1 MLIFRRK
8 GWRNMLS
15 VMFIKSETKE
25 LKPFQ
30 KLSISDACEMTET
43 LETHYQRTKKKAHAD
58 FFILDEGDQEVY
70 AGTLSIGS
78 GHARHVVDHIKKK
91 LSSLKMDDIQE
102 ARKRSFLEQLEKE
115 VPDHLKTTDGSFSL
129 EEETEDHMQKT
140 QTPVTSTRSRR
151 LIYSGG
157 ILSLLILSATC
168 FSTVATSQ
176 DRAET
181 IQDLQ
186 KQVKLE
192 QKITGIY
199 ERALLGDLEGALK
212 QLSSIGEQSLTK
224 EQKNVYMSLLVDQ
237 KKYKEAVK
245 LQGDHPEVVESM
257 ISEKGDVN
265 ELKEF
270 QQAFPSPNGAFDLAY
285 HEQRWEDM
293 IRQSRVEMTD
303 KRYEMKA
310 YGYLKLDKVKEAKAA
325 AAHIQSQ
332 DLNQKIETYEKTKKE
347 IEKTK
352 KQVEEENKKDK
363 KDENKIKSLT
373 DQQKKQE
380 EALKNL

>member
-1 MLIFRRK
+1 
-8 GWRNMLS
+8 MLS

-30 KLSISDACEMTET
+30 KLSIPEACEITET
-43 LETHYQRTKKKAHAD
+43 VETQYRRTRKKAHAD
-58 FFILDEGDQEVY
+58 FFILDEEDQEVY

-129 EEETEDHMQKT
+129 EEETENHMQTT
-140 QTPVTSTRSRR
+140 QTPVLSTRNRR
-151 LIYSGG
+151 LIYGGG

-168 FSTVATSQ
+168 FSTIATSQ

-192 QKITGIY
+192 QKITGTY
-199 ERALLGDLEGALK
+199 ERALLGDSQGALK
-212 QLSSIGEQSLTK
+212 RLSSIDEQILTK

-237 KKYKEAVK
+237 KKYEEAVK
-245 LQGDHPEVVESM
+245 LQGNHPEVVESM
-257 ISEKGDVN
+257 ISKKGDVHA
-265 ELKEF
+265 LKEF
-270 QQAFPSPNGAFDLAY
+270 QQTFPSPNGAFDLAY

-293 IRQSRVEMTD
+293 MSQSGVEMTD

-310 YGYLKLDKVKEAKAA
+310 YGYLKLDKVKEAKEA

-332 DLNQKIETYEKTKKE
+332 DLNQKIETYEKTKKD
-347 IEKTK
+347 IEETK
-352 KQVEEENKKDK
+352 NQVEEENKKDE

>member
-8 GWRNMLS
+8 EWRNVLS

-30 KLSISDACEMTET
+30 KLSIPEACEITET
-43 LETHYQRTKKKAHAD
+43 LETQYRRTRKKAHAD
-58 FFILDEGDQEVY
+58 FFILDEEDQEVY

-115 VPDHLKTTDGSFSL
+115 VPDHLNTTDGSFSL
-129 EEETEDHMQKT
+129 EEETEEHVQTT
-140 QTPVTSTRSRR
+140 QTPVISTRNRR
-151 LIYSGG
+151 LIYGGG

-168 FSTVATSQ
+168 FSTVGTSQ

-192 QKITGIY
+192 QKITGTY
-199 ERALLGDLEGALK
+199 ERALLGDSQGALK
-212 QLSSIGEQSLTK
+212 RLSSIDEQSLTE
-224 EQKNVYMSLLVDQ
+224 EQKNVYMSLLIDQ
-237 KKYKEAVK
+237 KKYKKAVE
-245 LQGDHPEVVESM
+245 LQGNHPEAVESM
-257 ISEKGDVN
+257 ISKKGDVQA
-265 ELKEF
+265 LKEF
-270 QQAFPSPNGAFDLAY
+270 QQTFPSPNGAFDLAY

-293 IRQSRVEMTD
+293 MRQSGVEMTD

-310 YGYLKLDKVKEAKAA
+310 YGYLKLDKLKEAKEE
-325 AAHIQSQ
+325 AAHIQNQ
-332 DLNQKIETYEKTKKE
+332 GLNHKIATYEKTKKE
-347 IEKTK
+347 IEETK
-352 KQVEEENKKDK
+352 KQVEEEKKKDP
-363 KDENKIKSLT
+363 KDEKKLQSLT

-380 EALKNL
+380 ELLKNL

>member
-1 MLIFRRK
+1 
-8 GWRNMLS
+8 MLS
-15 VMFIKSETKE
+15 VMFIKSEIKE

-30 KLSISDACEMTET
+30 KLSIPEACEITET
-43 LETHYQRTKKKAHAD
+43 LETQYQRTRKKAHAD
-58 FFILDEGDQEVY
+58 FFVLDEEDHEVY

-78 GHARHVVDHIKKK
+78 GLAHHIVDHIKKK
-91 LSSLKMDDIQE
+91 LGSLKMDDIQE

-129 EEETEDHMQKT
+129 EEEKEDHVQTNQK
-140 QTPVTSTRSRR
+140 PILSTRNRR
-151 LIYSGG
+151 MIYGGG

-192 QKITGIY
+192 QKMTGTY
-199 ERALLGDLEGALK
+199 ERALLGDSEGALK
-212 QLSSIGEQSLTK
+212 RLSSIDEQSLTK
-224 EQKNVYMSLLVDQ
+224 EQKNVYMSLLVDR

-245 LQGDHPEVVESM
+245 LQGNHPEVVESM
-257 ISEKGDVN
+257 ISKKGDVN
-265 ELKEF
+265 ALKEF
-270 QQAFPSPNGAFDLAY
+270 QQTFPSPNGAFDLAY

-293 IRQSRVEMTD
+293 MNQSGVEMTD
-303 KRYEMKA
+303 KRYEMNA
-310 YGYLKLDKVKEAKAA
+310 YGYLKLDKVKEAKEE
-325 AAHIQSQ
+325 AAHIQNQ
-332 DLNQKIETYEKTKKE
+332 ELNQKIEAYEKAKKE
-347 IEKTK
+347 VEETE
-352 KQVEEENKKDK
+352 KQVEEEKKKDK

>member
-1 MLIFRRK
+1 
-8 GWRNMLS
+8 MLS

-30 KLSISDACEMTET
+30 KLSIPEACEITET
-43 LETHYQRTKKKAHAD
+43 VETQYRRTRKKVHAD
-58 FFILDEGDQEVY
+58 FFILDEEDQEVY

-102 ARKRSFLEQLEKE
+102 ARKRSFVEQLEKE

-129 EEETEDHMQKT
+129 EEEKENHMQTT
-140 QTPVTSTRSRR
+140 QTSVLSTRNRR
-151 LIYSGG
+151 LIYGGG

-192 QKITGIY
+192 RKITGTY
-199 ERALLGDLEGALK
+199 ERALLGDSQEALK
-212 QLSSIGEQSLTK
+212 QLSSIDEQSLTN

-245 LQGDHPEVVESM
+245 LQGNHPEVVESM
-257 ISEKGDVN
+257 ISKKGDVN
-265 ELKEF
+265 ELKRF
-270 QQAFPSPNGAFDLAY
+270 QQTFPSPNGAFDLAY

-293 IRQSRVEMTD
+293 MSQSGVDMTD

-310 YGYLKLDKVKEAKAA
+310 YGYLKLDKVKEAKEE

-347 IEKTK
+347 IEDTK

-380 EALKNL
+380 ELLKNL

>member
-1 MLIFRRK
+1 
-8 GWRNMLS
+8 MLS

-30 KLSISDACEMTET
+30 KLSIPEACEITET
-43 LETHYQRTKKKAHAD
+43 LETQYQHNKKQARAD
-58 FFILDEGDQEVY
+58 FFILDEEDQEVY
-70 AGTLSIGS
+70 AGTLSIGL
-78 GHARHVVDHIKKK
+78 GLARHVVDHIKKK
-91 LSSLKMDDIQE
+91 LGSLKMDDIQE

-129 EEETEDHMQKT
+129 DEEKEDEVQTT
-140 QTPVTSTRSRR
+140 QTPVIYTRNRR
-151 LIYSGG
+151 LIYGG
-157 ILSLLILSATC
+157 GVLSLLILSATC

-192 QKITGIY
+192 QKITGTY
-199 ERALLGDLEGALK
+199 GRALLGDSEGALK
-212 QLSSIGEQSLTK
+212 QLTSIDEQRLKK
-224 EQKNVYMSLLVDQ
+224 EQKNVYISLLVDQ

-257 ISEKGDVN
+257 ISKKEDVN

-270 QQAFPSPNGAFDLAY
+270 QQMFPSPNGAFDLAY

-293 IRQSRVEMTD
+293 MSQSGVKMTD
-303 KRYEMKA
+303 KRYEMKV
-310 YGYLKLDKVKEAKAA
+310 YGYLKLDKVKEAKEA

-332 DLNQKIETYEKTKKE
+332 DLNQKIETYEKTKKK
-347 IEKTK
+347 IEETK

>member
-1 MLIFRRK
+1 
-8 GWRNMLS
+8 MLS

-25 LKPFQ
+25 LKTFQ
-30 KLSISDACEMTET
+30 KLSIPDACEMTET
-43 LETHYQRTKKKAHAD
+43 LETQYQRTKKKAHVD
-58 FFILDEGDQEVY
+58 FFILDEEDHEVY

-78 GHARHVVDHIKKK
+78 GRARHVVAHIKKK
-91 LSSLKMDDIQE
+91 LISLKMDDIQE

-115 VPDHLKTTDGSFSL
+115 VPDHLKTTDSSSL
-129 EEETEDHMQKT
+129 EDATEDHVQT
-140 QTPVTSTRSRR
+140 NQTPVLSTRNRR
-151 LIYSGG
+151 LIYGGG

-192 QKITGIY
+192 RKITRTY
-199 ERALLGDLEGALK
+199 ERALLGDSEGALK
-212 QLSSIGEQSLTK
+212 RLSSINEQSLTN
-224 EQKNVYMSLLVDQ
+224 EQKNVYMSLLIDQ
-237 KKYKEAVK
+237 KKYEKAVQ
-245 LQGDHPEVVESM
+245 LHENHPEVVESI
-257 ISEKGDVN
+257 ISKKGDVN
-265 ELKEF
+265 ALKEF
-270 QQAFPSPNGAFDLAY
+270 QQTFPSPNGAFDLAY

-293 IRQSRVEMTD
+293 MRQSGVEMID

-310 YGYLKLDKVKEAKAA
+310 YGYLKLDKVKEAKEA
-325 AAHIQSQ
+325 AAHIQNQ

-347 IEKTK
+347 VEATK

-380 EALKNL
+380 EVLKNI

>member
-1 MLIFRRK
+1 
-8 GWRNMLS
+8 MLS
-15 VMFIKSETKE
+15 VMFIKSETNE

-30 KLSISDACEMTET
+30 KLSIPEAYEITET
-43 LETHYQRTKKKAHAD
+43 LETQYQCTRKKTHAD
-58 FFILDEGDQEVY
+58 FFILDEEDHEVY

-78 GHARHVVDHIKKK
+78 DLAHHIVDHIKKK
-91 LSSLKMDDIQE
+91 LNSLKMDDIQE

-115 VPDHLKTTDGSFSL
+115 VPDHLKTTDGSSSL
-129 EEETEDHMQKT
+129 REETEDYVQTNQK
-140 QTPVTSTRSRR
+140 PILSTRNRGM
-151 LIYSGG
+151 IYGGG

-181 IQDLQ
+181 IQDLE

-192 QKITGIY
+192 QKITGTY
-199 ERALLGDLEGALK
+199 ERALLGDSEGALK
-212 QLSSIGEQSLTK
+212 RLSSINEQSLTN
-224 EQKNVYMSLLVDQ
+224 EQKNVYTSLLIDQ
-237 KKYKEAVK
+237 KKYEKAVQ
-245 LQGDHPEVVESM
+245 LQGNHPEAVESM
-257 ISEKGDVN
+257 ISKKGDVSA
-265 ELKEF
+265 LKEF
-270 QQAFPSPNGAFDLAY
+270 QKTFPSPNGAFDLAY

-293 IRQSRVEMTD
+293 MSQSGVEMTD

-310 YGYLKLDKVKEAKAA
+310 YGYLKLDKVKEAKEA

-347 IEKTK
+347 IEETK
-352 KQVEEENKKDK
+352 NQVEEENKKDK

>member
-8 GWRNMLS
+8 EWRNMLS

-30 KLSISDACEMTET
+30 KLSIPEACEITET
-43 LETHYQRTKKKAHAD
+43 VETQYQRTRKKAYAD
-58 FFILDEGDQEVY
+58 FFILDEEDNEVY
-70 AGTLSIGS
+70 AGTFSIGS
-78 GHARHVVDHIKKK
+78 GFARHVVDHIKKK
-91 LSSLKMDDIQE
+91 LISLKMDDIQE

-115 VPDHLKTTDGSFSL
+115 VPDHLKTTDGSSSL
-129 EEETEDHMQKT
+129 EDATEDYVQMN
-140 QTPVTSTRSRR
+140 QTSVLSIRNRR
-151 LIYSGG
+151 MIYGGG
-157 ILSLLILSATC
+157 ILSLIILSATC

-192 QKITGIY
+192 QKITGTY
-199 ERALLGDLEGALK
+199 EKALLGDSEGALK
-212 QLSSIGEQSLTK
+212 RLSSINEQSLTS
-224 EQKNVYMSLLVDQ
+224 EQKNVYMSLLIDQ
-237 KKYKEAVK
+237 KKYEKAIK
-245 LQGDHPEVVESM
+245 LQGNHPEAVESM
-257 ISEKGDVN
+257 ISKKGDVN
-265 ELKEF
+265 ALKEF
-270 QQAFPSPNGAFDLAY
+270 QQTFPSPNGAFDLAY

-293 IRQSRVEMTD
+293 MSQTGVEMTD

-310 YGYLKLDKVKEAKAA
+310 YGYLKLDKVKEAREA
-325 AAHIQSQ
+325 AAHIQNQ
-332 DLNQKIETYEKTKKE
+332 DLNQKIETY
-347 IEKTK
+347 EKTK

-373 DQQKKQE
+373 EQQKKQE
-380 EALKNL
+380 EVLKNI

>member
-1 MLIFRRK
+1 
-8 GWRNMLS
+8 MLS

-30 KLSISDACEMTET
+30 KLSIPEACEITET
-43 LETHYQRTKKKAHAD
+43 LEIQYRRTRKKTHAD
-58 FFILDEGDQEVY
+58 FFILDEEDQEVY

-102 ARKRSFLEQLEKE
+102 ARKRSFVEQLEKE
-115 VPDHLKTTDGSFSL
+115 VPEHLKTTDGSFSL
-129 EEETEDHMQKT
+129 EEEKENHMQT
-140 QTPVTSTRSRR
+140 TPTPVLSTRNRR
-151 LIYSGG
+151 LIYGGG

-192 QKITGIY
+192 QKITGTY
-199 ERALLGDLEGALK
+199 ERALLGDSEGALK
-212 QLSSIGEQSLTK
+212 QLSSIDEQSLTN
-224 EQKNVYMSLLVDQ
+224 EQKNVYMNLLVDQ

-245 LQGDHPEVVESM
+245 LQGNHPEVVESM
-257 ISEKGDVN
+257 ISKKGDVN
-265 ELKEF
+265 ALKEF
-270 QQAFPSPNGAFDLAY
+270 QQTFPSPNGAFDLAY
-285 HEQRWEDM
+285 HEQRWGDM
-293 IRQSRVEMTD
+293 MSQSGVDMTD

-310 YGYLKLDKVKEAKAA
+310 YGYLKLDKVKEAKEA

-332 DLNQKIETYEKTKKE
+332 ELNQKIETYEKTKKN
-347 IEKTK
+347 IEETK

>member
-1 MLIFRRK
+1 
-8 GWRNMLS
+8 MLS

-25 LKPFQ
+25 LKTFQ
-30 KLSISDACEMTET
+30 KLSIPEACEITET
-43 LETHYQRTKKKAHAD
+43 VETQYQRARKKAHAD
-58 FFILDEGDQEVY
+58 FFILDEEDHEIY

-78 GHARHVVDHIKKK
+78 GHAHHIVDHIKKK
-91 LSSLKMDDIQE
+91 LGSLKMDDIQE

-115 VPDHLKTTDGSFSL
+115 VPDHLEVVDDPPSPL
-129 EEETEDHMQKT
+129 EEKAENHMQMN
-140 QTPVTSTRSRR
+140 QTPILSARNRR
-151 LIYSGG
+151 LIYGGG

-192 QKITGIY
+192 QKITETY
-199 ERALLGDLEGALK
+199 EKALLGDSEGALK
-212 QLSSIGEQSLTK
+212 RLSSINEQSLTD
-224 EQKNVYMSLLVDQ
+224 EQKNVYMSLLIDQ
-237 KKYKEAVK
+237 KKYEKAVQ
-245 LQGDHPEVVESM
+245 LQGNHPEAVESM
-257 ISEKGDVN
+257 ISKKGDVN
-265 ELKEF
+265 ALKEF
-270 QQAFPSPNGAFDLAY
+270 QQTFPSLNGAFDLAY
-285 HEQRWEDM
+285 HEQRWNDM
-293 IRQSRVEMTD
+293 MSQSGVEMTD

-310 YGYLKLDKVKEAKAA
+310 YGYLKLDKVKEAKEA
-325 AAHIQSQ
+325 AAHIQNQ
-332 DLNQKIETYEKTKKE
+332 DLNQKIATYEKTKKE
-347 IEKTK
+347 VEETK

-380 EALKNL
+380 ELLKNL

>member
-8 GWRNMLS
+8 EWRNMLS

-30 KLSISDACEMTET
+30 KLSIPEACEITET
-43 LETHYQRTKKKAHAD
+43 VESQYQRARKKAHAD
-58 FFILDEGDQEVY
+58 FFILDEEDHEVY

-78 GHARHVVDHIKKK
+78 GLARHVVDHIKKK
-91 LSSLKMDDIQE
+91 LGSLKMDDIQE

-129 EEETEDHMQKT
+129 EEETEDDVQTT
-140 QTPVTSTRSRR
+140 QTPVLSTRNRR
-151 LIYSGG
+151 LIYGGG

-192 QKITGIY
+192 QKITGTY
-199 ERALLGDLEGALK
+199 ERALLGDSEGALK
-212 QLSSIGEQSLTK
+212 RLSSIDEQSLTN

-237 KKYKEAVK
+237 KKYEEAVQ
-245 LQGDHPEVVESM
+245 LQGDHPEVVENM
-257 ISEKGDVN
+257 ISKKGDVN
-265 ELKEF
+265 ALKEF
-270 QQAFPSPNGAFDLAY
+270 QQTFPSPNGAFDLAY
-285 HEQRWEDM
+285 HEKRWEDM
-293 IRQSRVEMTD
+293 IRQSGVEMTD

-310 YGYLKLDKVKEAKAA
+310 YGYLKLDKVKEAKEE
-325 AAHIQSQ
+325 AAHIQNQ
-332 DLNQKIETYEKTKKE
+332 KLNQKIGTYEKTKKE
-347 IEKTK
+347 IEETK

-380 EALKNL
+380 ELLKNL

>member
-1 MLIFRRK
+1 
-8 GWRNMLS
+8 MLS

-30 KLSISDACEMTET
+30 KLSIPEACEITET
-43 LETHYQRTKKKAHAD
+43 VETQYQRTRKKAHAD
-58 FFILDEGDQEVY
+58 FFILDEEDKEVY

-78 GHARHVVDHIKKK
+78 GLARHVVDHIKKK

-115 VPDHLKTTDGSFSL
+115 VPDHLKTIDGSSSL
-129 EEETEDHMQKT
+129 EEATEDDV
-140 QTPVTSTRSRR
+140 QTNQAPILSTRNRR
-151 LIYSGG
+151 LIYGGG

-192 QKITGIY
+192 QKITGTY
-199 ERALLGDLEGALK
+199 ERALLGDSEGALK
-212 QLSSIGEQSLTK
+212 RLSSIDEQSLTN
-224 EQKNVYMSLLVDQ
+224 EQKNVYMSLLIDQ
-237 KKYKEAVK
+237 KKYKEAVQ
-245 LQGDHPEVVESM
+245 LQENHPEAVESM
-257 ISEKGDVN
+257 ISKKGDVN
-265 ELKEF
+265 ALKEF
-270 QQAFPSPNGAFDLAY
+270 QQTFPSPNGAFDLAY

-293 IRQSRVEMTD
+293 MSQSGVEMTD

-310 YGYLKLDKVKEAKAA
+310 YGYLKLDKVKEAKEA

-347 IEKTK
+347 IEETK

>member
-1 MLIFRRK
+1 
-8 GWRNMLS
+8 MLS

-30 KLSISDACEMTET
+30 KLSIPEACEITET
-43 LETHYQRTKKKAHAD
+43 LETQYQRTRKKAHAD
-58 FFILDEGDQEVY
+58 FFILDEEDHEVY

-78 GHARHVVDHIKKK
+78 GLARHVVDHIKKK
-91 LSSLKMDDIQE
+91 LGSLKMDDIQE

-115 VPDHLKTTDGSFSL
+115 IPDHLKTTDGSFSL
-129 EEETEDHMQKT
+129 EEETEDHMEKT
-140 QTPVTSTRSRR
+140 QTHVLSTRNRR

-192 QKITGIY
+192 QKITGTY
-199 ERALLGDLEGALK
+199 ERVLLGDSEGALK
-212 QLSSIGEQSLTK
+212 RLSSIDEQSLTK
-224 EQKNVYMSLLVDQ
+224 EQKNVYMSLLIDQ

-245 LQGDHPEVVESM
+245 LQGNHPEVVESM

-265 ELKEF
+265 ALKEF
-270 QQAFPSPNGAFDLAY
+270 QQTFPSPNGAFDLAY

-293 IRQSRVEMTD
+293 MRQSGVEMTD

-310 YGYLKLDKVKEAKAA
+310 YGYLKLDKVKEVKEE
-325 AAHIQSQ
+325 AAHIQNQ
-332 DLNQKIETYEKTKKE
+332 DLNQKIDTYEKTKKE
-347 IEKTK
+347 IEETK
-352 KQVEEENKKDK
+352 KQVEEEKKKDPTDEK
-363 KDENKIKSLT
+363 KLQSLR

-380 EALKNL
+380 ELLKNL

>member
-8 GWRNMLS
+8 EWRNMLS

-30 KLSISDACEMTET
+30 KLSIPEACEITET
-43 LETHYQRTKKKAHAD
+43 VETQYQRTRKKAHAD
-58 FFILDEGDQEVY
+58 FFILDEEDQEVH

-115 VPDHLKTTDGSFSL
+115 VPDHLKITDGSFSL
-129 EEETEDHMQKT
+129 EEETEDHVQTT
-140 QTPVTSTRSRR
+140 QTPVLSTRNRR
-151 LIYSGG
+151 LIYGGG

-192 QKITGIY
+192 QKITGTY
-199 ERALLGDLEGALK
+199 ERALLGDSEGALK
-212 QLSSIGEQSLTK
+212 RLSSIDEQILTK

-237 KKYKEAVK
+237 KKYEEAVK
-245 LQGDHPEVVESM
+245 LQGNHPEVVESM
-257 ISEKGDVN
+257 ISKKGDVHA
-265 ELKEF
+265 LKEF
-270 QQAFPSPNGAFDLAY
+270 QQTFPSPNGAFDLAY

-293 IRQSRVEMTD
+293 MSQSGVEMTD

-310 YGYLKLDKVKEAKAA
+310 YGYLKLDKVKEAKEA

-332 DLNQKIETYEKTKKE
+332 DLNQKIETYEKTKKD
-347 IEKTK
+347 IEETK
-352 KQVEEENKKDK
+352 KQVEEENKKDE

>member
-1 MLIFRRK
+1 
-8 GWRNMLS
+8 MLS

-30 KLSISDACEMTET
+30 KLSIPEACEITET
-43 LETHYQRTKKKAHAD
+43 VETQYRRTRKKAHAD
-58 FFILDEGDQEVY
+58 FFILDEEDQEVY
-70 AGTLSIGS
+70 AGTLSIGL
-78 GHARHVVDHIKKK
+78 GHARHVVDHIEKK

-129 EEETEDHMQKT
+129 EEEKEDDVQTT
-140 QTPVTSTRSRR
+140 QTLVLSTRNRR
-151 LIYSGG
+151 LIYGGG

-176 DRAET
+176 ERAET

-192 QKITGIY
+192 QKITGTY
-199 ERALLGDLEGALK
+199 ERALLGDSEGALK
-212 QLSSIGEQSLTK
+212 RLSSIGEQSLTK
-224 EQKNVYMSLLVDQ
+224 EQKNVYMNLLVDQ
-237 KKYKEAVK
+237 KKYEKAVK

-257 ISEKGDVN
+257 ISKKGDVN
-265 ELKEF
+265 ALKEF
-270 QQAFPSPNGAFDLAY
+270 QQTFPSPNGAFDLAY

-293 IRQSRVEMTD
+293 MRQSGVEMTD

-310 YGYLKLDKVKEAKAA
+310 YGYLKLDKVKEAKEE
-325 AAHIQSQ
+325 AAHIQNQ
-332 DLNQKIETYEKTKKE
+332 ELNQKIETYEKTKKE
-347 IEKTK
+347 VEETK

>member
-1 MLIFRRK
+1 
-8 GWRNMLS
+8 MLS

-30 KLSISDACEMTET
+30 KLSIPEACEITET
-43 LETHYQRTKKKAHAD
+43 VEIQYRRTRKKAHAD
-58 FFILDEGDQEVY
+58 FFILDEEDQEVY
-70 AGTLSIGS
+70 AGTLFIGS

-115 VPDHLKTTDGSFSL
+115 VPDHLKTTDGPFSL
-129 EEETEDHMQKT
+129 EEETENHMRTT
-140 QTPVTSTRSRR
+140 QTPVLSTRNRR
-151 LIYSGG
+151 LIYGGG

-192 QKITGIY
+192 QQITGTY
-199 ERALLGDLEGALK
+199 ERALLGDSQGALK
-212 QLSSIGEQSLTK
+212 RLSSIDEQSLTK
-224 EQKNVYMSLLVDQ
+224 EQKNVYMSLLVNQ

-245 LQGDHPEVVESM
+245 LQENHPEVVESM
-257 ISEKGDVN
+257 ISKKGDVN
-265 ELKEF
+265 ALKEF
-270 QQAFPSPNGAFDLAY
+270 QQTFPSPNGAFDLAY

-293 IRQSRVEMTD
+293 MSQSGVEMTD

-310 YGYLKLDKVKEAKAA
+310 YGYLKLDKVKEAKEA

-332 DLNQKIETYEKTKKE
+332 DLNQKIETYEKTKKD
-347 IEKTK
+347 IEETK

-363 KDENKIKSLT
+363 KDKNKIKSLT

>member
-1 MLIFRRK
+1 
-8 GWRNMLS
+8 MLS

-30 KLSISDACEMTET
+30 KLSIPEACEITET
-43 LETHYQRTKKKAHAD
+43 VETQYQRTRKKAHAD
-58 FFILDEGDQEVY
+58 FFILDEEDHEVY

-78 GHARHVVDHIKKK
+78 GLAYHVVDHIKKK

-129 EEETEDHMQKT
+129 EEETEDHV
-140 QTPVTSTRSRR
+140 QTNQAPILSTRNRR
-151 LIYSGG
+151 LIYGGG

-192 QKITGIY
+192 QKITGTY
-199 ERALLGDLEGALK
+199 ERALLGDSEGALK
-212 QLSSIGEQSLTK
+212 RLSSINKQSLTN
-224 EQKNVYMSLLVDQ
+224 EQKNVYMSLLIDQ

-245 LQGDHPEVVESM
+245 LQENHPEVVESM
-257 ISEKGDVN
+257 ISKKGDVN
-265 ELKEF
+265 ALKEF
-270 QQAFPSPNGAFDLAY
+270 QQTFPSPNGAFDLAY

-293 IRQSRVEMTD
+293 MSQSGVEMTD
-303 KRYEMKA
+303 RRYEMKA
-310 YGYLKLDKVKEAKAA
+310 YGYLKLNKVKEAKEA

-332 DLNQKIETYEKTKKE
+332 DLNQKIETYEKTKKDIDE
-347 IEKTK
+347 MK

-363 KDENKIKSLT
+363 KDENRIKSLT

>member
-1 MLIFRRK
+1 
-8 GWRNMLS
+8 MLS

-30 KLSISDACEMTET
+30 TLSISEACEITET
-43 LETHYQRTKKKAHAD
+43 LETQYQRTRKKAHAD
-58 FFILDEGDQEVY
+58 FFILDEEDHEVY

-78 GHARHVVDHIKKK
+78 GHAHHIVDHIKKK
-91 LSSLKMDDIQE
+91 LNSLKMDDIQE

-129 EEETEDHMQKT
+129 REETEDYVQTNQK
-140 QTPVTSTRSRR
+140 PILSTRNRR

-157 ILSLLILSATC
+157 VLSLLILSATC

-176 DRAET
+176 DRAEM

-192 QKITGIY
+192 QKITGTY
-199 ERALLGDLEGALK
+199 ERAILGDSEGALK
-212 QLSSIGEQSLTK
+212 RLSSIDEQSLTK
-224 EQKNVYMSLLVDQ
+224 KQKNVYMSLLVDQ
-237 KKYKEAVK
+237 KKYEEAVE
-245 LQGDHPEVVESM
+245 LQGNHPEVVESM
-257 ISEKGDVN
+257 ISKKGDVN
-265 ELKEF
+265 ALKEF
-270 QQAFPSPNGAFDLAY
+270 QQMFPSPNGAFDLAY

-293 IRQSRVEMTD
+293 MRQSGVEMTD

-310 YGYLKLDKVKEAKAA
+310 YGYLKLDKVKEAKEE
-325 AAHIQSQ
+325 AAHIQNQ

-347 IEKTK
+347 IEETK
-352 KQVEEENKKDK
+352 KQVEEEKKKDPTDEK
-363 KDENKIKSLT
+363 KLQSLT

-380 EALKNL
+380 ELLKNL

>member
-8 GWRNMLS
+8 EWRNMLS

-30 KLSISDACEMTET
+30 KLSIPEACEITET
-43 LETHYQRTKKKAHAD
+43 VETQYQRTRKKAYAD
-58 FFILDEGDQEVY
+58 FFILDEEDHEVY

-78 GHARHVVDHIKKK
+78 GLARHVVDHIKKK
-91 LSSLKMDDIQE
+91 LGSLKMDDIQE

-115 VPDHLKTTDGSFSL
+115 VPDHLKTTDGSSSL
-129 EEETEDHMQKT
+129 GEETEDHVQMNQI
-140 QTPVTSTRSRR
+140 PVLSTRNRR
-151 LIYSGG
+151 LIYGGG

-192 QKITGIY
+192 QKITGTY
-199 ERALLGDLEGALK
+199 ERALLGDSEVALK
-212 QLSSIGEQSLTK
+212 QLSSIDEQSLTN
-224 EQKNVYMSLLVDQ
+224 EQKNVYMSLLIDQ
-237 KKYKEAVK
+237 KKYEKAVQ
-245 LQGDHPEVVESM
+245 LQGNHPEAVESM
-257 ISEKGDVN
+257 ISKKGDVN
-265 ELKEF
+265 ALKEF
-270 QQAFPSPNGAFDLAY
+270 QQTFPSPNGAFDLAY

-293 IRQSRVEMTD
+293 ISQSGVEMTD

-310 YGYLKLDKVKEAKAA
+310 YGYLKLDKVKEAKEAA
-325 AAHIQSQ
+325 THIQNQ
-332 DLNQKIETYEKTKKE
+332 DLNQKIETYEKMKKE
-347 IEKTK
+347 VEETK

-380 EALKNL
+380 ELLKNL

>member
-1 MLIFRRK
+1 
-8 GWRNMLS
+8 MLS

-30 KLSISDACEMTET
+30 KLSIPEACEITET
-43 LETHYQRTKKKAHAD
+43 LETQYRRTRKKAHAD
-58 FFILDEGDQEVY
+58 FFILDEEDQEVY

-115 VPDHLKTTDGSFSL
+115 VPDHLNTTDGSFSL
-129 EEETEDHMQKT
+129 EEEKDDDVQMT
-140 QTPVTSTRSRR
+140 QTPVLSTRNRR
-151 LIYSGG
+151 LIYGGG

-168 FSTVATSQ
+168 FSTVTTSQ

-186 KQVKLE
+186 NQVKLE
-192 QKITGIY
+192 QKITGTY
-199 ERALLGDLEGALK
+199 ERALLGDSEGALK
-212 QLSSIGEQSLTK
+212 RLSSIDEQSRLTN
-224 EQKNVYMSLLVDQ
+224 EQKNVYMSLLVDR
-237 KKYKEAVK
+237 KKYEEAVK
-245 LQGDHPEVVESM
+245 LQGNHPEVVESM
-257 ISEKGDVN
+257 ISKKGDVHA
-265 ELKEF
+265 LKEF
-270 QQAFPSPNGAFDLAY
+270 QQTFPSPNGTFDLAY

-293 IRQSRVEMTD
+293 MRQSGVDMTD

-310 YGYLKLDKVKEAKAA
+310 YGYLKLDKVKEAKEE
-325 AAHIQSQ
+325 AAHIQNQ
-332 DLNQKIETYEKTKKE
+332 NLNQKIETYEKTKKE
-347 IEKTK
+347 VEETK

-363 KDENKIKSLT
+363 KDEKKIQSLT

-380 EALKNL
+380 ELLKNL

>member
-1 MLIFRRK
+1 
-8 GWRNMLS
+8 MLS

-30 KLSISDACEMTET
+30 KLSIPEACEITET
-43 LETHYQRTKKKAHAD
+43 VETQYRRTRKKAHAD
-58 FFILDEGDQEVY
+58 FFILDEEDQEVY

-78 GHARHVVDHIKKK
+78 GHVRHVVDHIKKK

-129 EEETEDHMQKT
+129 EEETENHMQTT
-140 QTPVTSTRSRR
+140 QTPVLSTRNRR
-151 LIYSGG
+151 LIYGGG

-176 DRAET
+176 DWAET

-192 QKITGIY
+192 QKITGTY
-199 ERALLGDLEGALK
+199 ERALLGDSQGALK
-212 QLSSIGEQSLTK
+212 RLSSIDEQILTK

-237 KKYKEAVK
+237 KKYEEAVK
-245 LQGDHPEVVESM
+245 LQGNHPEVVEGM
-257 ISEKGDVN
+257 ISKKGDVHA
-265 ELKEF
+265 LKEF
-270 QQAFPSPNGAFDLAY
+270 QQTFPSPNGAFDLAY

-293 IRQSRVEMTD
+293 MSQSGVEMTD

-310 YGYLKLDKVKEAKAA
+310 YGYLKLDKVKEAKEA

-347 IEKTK
+347 IEETK

>member
-1 MLIFRRK
+1 
-8 GWRNMLS
+8 MLS

-30 KLSISDACEMTET
+30 KLSIPEACEITET
-43 LETHYQRTKKKAHAD
+43 VETQYQRTRKKAHAD
-58 FFILDEGDQEVY
+58 FFILDEEDKEVY

-78 GHARHVVDHIKKK
+78 GLARHVVDHIKKK

-115 VPDHLKTTDGSFSL
+115 VPDHLKTIDGSSSL
-129 EEETEDHMQKT
+129 EEATEDDV
-140 QTPVTSTRSRR
+140 QTNQAPILSTRNRR
-151 LIYSGG
+151 LIYGGG

-192 QKITGIY
+192 QKITGTY
-199 ERALLGDLEGALK
+199 ERALLGDSEGALK
-212 QLSSIGEQSLTK
+212 RLSSIDEQSLTN
-224 EQKNVYMSLLVDQ
+224 EQKNVYMSLLIDQ

-245 LQGDHPEVVESM
+245 LQGNHPEVVESM
-257 ISEKGDVN
+257 ISKKGDVN
-265 ELKEF
+265 ALKEF
-270 QQAFPSPNGAFDLAY
+270 QQTFPSPNGAFDLAY

-293 IRQSRVEMTD
+293 MSQSGVEMTD

-310 YGYLKLDKVKEAKAA
+310 YGYLKLDKVKEAKEA

-347 IEKTK
+347 IEETK

>member
-8 GWRNMLS
+8 EWRNMLS

-30 KLSISDACEMTET
+30 KLSIPEACEITET
-43 LETHYQRTKKKAHAD
+43 VEIQYQRARKKAHAD
-58 FFILDEGDQEVY
+58 FFILDEEDQEVY

-115 VPDHLKTTDGSFSL
+115 VPDHLKITDGSFSL
-129 EEETEDHMQKT
+129 EEETEDHVQT
-140 QTPVTSTRSRR
+140 NQTPVLSTRNRR
-151 LIYSGG
+151 LIYGGG
-157 ILSLLILSATC
+157 ILSILILSATC

-192 QKITGIY
+192 QKITGTY
-199 ERALLGDLEGALK
+199 ERALLGDSEGALK
-212 QLSSIGEQSLTK
+212 RLSSINEQSLTK
-224 EQKNVYMSLLVDQ
+224 EQKNVYMSLLIDQ
-237 KKYKEAVK
+237 KKYEKAVQ
-245 LQGDHPEVVESM
+245 LQGNHPEVVERM
-257 ISEKGDVN
+257 ISKKGDVN
-265 ELKEF
+265 ALKEF
-270 QQAFPSPNGAFDLAY
+270 QQTFPSPNGAFDLAY

-293 IRQSRVEMTD
+293 MSQSGVEMTD
-303 KRYEMKA
+303 KRYEMMA
-310 YGYLKLDKVKEAKAA
+310 YGYLKLDKVKEAKEA

-332 DLNQKIETYEKTKKE
+332 DLNQKIKTYEKTKKE
-347 IEKTK
+347 IEETK

>member
-1 MLIFRRK
+1 
-8 GWRNMLS
+8 MLS

-30 KLSISDACEMTET
+30 TLSIPEACEITET
-43 LETHYQRTKKKAHAD
+43 VETQYQRARKKAQAD
-58 FFILDEGDQEVY
+58 FFILDEEDQEVY

-129 EEETEDHMQKT
+129 EEETEDHMQTT
-140 QTPVTSTRSRR
+140 QTPVLSTRNRR
-151 LIYSGG
+151 MIYGGG

-186 KQVKLE
+186 KQIKLE
-192 QKITGIY
+192 QKITETY
-199 ERALLGDLEGALK
+199 ERALLGDSEGALK
-212 QLSSIGEQSLTK
+212 RLSSINEQSLTN
-224 EQKNVYMSLLVDQ
+224 EQKNVYTNLLVDQ
-237 KKYKEAVK
+237 KKYEKAAQ
-245 LQGDHPEVVESM
+245 LQGNHPKAVESM
-257 ISEKGDVN
+257 ISKKGDVN
-265 ELKEF
+265 ALKEF
-270 QQAFPSPNGAFDLAY
+270 QQTFPSPNGAFDLAY
-285 HEQRWEDM
+285 HEQRWEEM
-293 IRQSRVEMTD
+293 MSQSGVEMTD

-310 YGYLKLDKVKEAKAA
+310 YGYLKLDKVKEAKEE
-325 AAHIQSQ
+325 AAHIQNQ

-347 IEKTK
+347 VEETK

-373 DQQKKQE
+373 EQQKKQE
-380 EALKNL
+380 EVLKNI

>member
-1 MLIFRRK
+1 
-8 GWRNMLS
+8 MLS

-30 KLSISDACEMTET
+30 KLSIPEACEITET
-43 LETHYQRTKKKAHAD
+43 VETQYRRTRKKAHAD
-58 FFILDEGDQEVY
+58 FFILDEEDQEVY

-129 EEETEDHMQKT
+129 EEETENHMQTT
-140 QTPVTSTRSRR
+140 QTPVLSTRNRR
-151 LIYSGG
+151 LIYGGG

-192 QKITGIY
+192 QKITGTY
-199 ERALLGDLEGALK
+199 ERALLGDSQGALK
-212 QLSSIGEQSLTK
+212 RLSSIDEQILTK

-237 KKYKEAVK
+237 KKYEEAVK
-245 LQGDHPEVVESM
+245 LQGNHPEVVESM
-257 ISEKGDVN
+257 ISKKGDVHA
-265 ELKEF
+265 LKEF
-270 QQAFPSPNGAFDLAY
+270 QQTFPSPNGAFDLAY

-293 IRQSRVEMTD
+293 MSQSGVDMTD

-310 YGYLKLDKVKEAKAA
+310 YGYLKLDKVKEAKEA

-332 DLNQKIETYEKTKKE
+332 DLNQKIETYEKTKKD
-347 IEKTK
+347 IEETK
-352 KQVEEENKKDK
+352 KQVEEENKKDE

>member
-1 MLIFRRK
+1 MLIFIRK
-8 GWRNMLS
+8 EWRNMLS

-30 KLSISDACEMTET
+30 KLSIPEACEITET
-43 LETHYQRTKKKAHAD
+43 LETQYRLTRKKAHAD
-58 FFILDEGDQEVY
+58 FFILDEEDQEVY

-78 GHARHVVDHIKKK
+78 GLAHHVVDHIKKK

-129 EEETEDHMQKT
+129 EEETENHMQMT
-140 QTPVTSTRSRR
+140 QTPVLSTRNRR

-168 FSTVATSQ
+168 FSMVATSQ

-192 QKITGIY
+192 QKITETY
-199 ERALLGDLEGALK
+199 ERALLGDSQGALK
-212 QLSSIGEQSLTK
+212 RLSSIDEQSLTK

-237 KKYKEAVK
+237 KKYEEAVK

-257 ISEKGDVN
+257 ISKKGDVN

-270 QQAFPSPNGAFDLAY
+270 QQTFPSPNGAFDLAY

-293 IRQSRVEMTD
+293 ISQSGVEMTD

-310 YGYLKLDKVKEAKAA
+310 YGYLKLDKVKEAKEAA
-325 AAHIQSQ
+325 THIQNQ
-332 DLNQKIETYEKTKKE
+332 DLNQKIETYEKMNKE
-347 IEKTK
+347 VEETK

-380 EALKNL
+380 ELLKNL

>member
-1 MLIFRRK
+1 
-8 GWRNMLS
+8 MLS

-30 KLSISDACEMTET
+30 KLSIPEACEITET
-43 LETHYQRTKKKAHAD
+43 LETQYQRTRKKAYAD
-58 FFILDEGDQEVY
+58 FFILDEEDQEVY
-70 AGTLSIGS
+70 AGTFSIGS
-78 GHARHVVDHIKKK
+78 GLARHVVDHIKKK
-91 LSSLKMDDIQE
+91 LISLKMDDIQE

-115 VPDHLKTTDGSFSL
+115 VPDHLKTTDGPSSL
-129 EEETEDHMQKT
+129 EDATEDYV
-140 QTPVTSTRSRR
+140 QTNQTSVLSTRNRR
-151 LIYSGG
+151 MIYGGG

-192 QKITGIY
+192 RKITGTY
-199 ERALLGDLEGALK
+199 EKALLGDSEGALK
-212 QLSSIGEQSLTK
+212 RLSSINEQSLTS
-224 EQKNVYMSLLVDQ
+224 EQKNVYMSLLIDQ
-237 KKYKEAVK
+237 KKYEKAIK
-245 LQGDHPEVVESM
+245 LQGNHPEAVESM
-257 ISEKGDVN
+257 ISKKGDVN
-265 ELKEF
+265 ALKEF
-270 QQAFPSPNGAFDLAY
+270 QQTFPSPNGAFDLAY

-293 IRQSRVEMTD
+293 MSQSGVEMTD

-310 YGYLKLDKVKEAKAA
+310 YGYLKLDKVKEAREA
-325 AAHIQSQ
+325 AAHIQNQ

-347 IEKTK
+347 VEETK

-373 DQQKKQE
+373 EQQKKQE
-380 EALKNL
+380 EVLKNI

>member
-8 GWRNMLS
+8 EWRNMLS

-30 KLSISDACEMTET
+30 KLSIPEACEITET
-43 LETHYQRTKKKAHAD
+43 LETQYQRTRKKAYAD
-58 FFILDEGDQEVY
+58 FFILDEGDNEVY
-70 AGTLSIGS
+70 AGTFSIGS
-78 GHARHVVDHIKKK
+78 GLARHVVDHIKKK
-91 LSSLKMDDIQE
+91 LISLKMDDIQE

-115 VPDHLKTTDGSFSL
+115 VPDHLKTTDGSSSL
-129 EEETEDHMQKT
+129 EDATEDYVQMN
-140 QTPVTSTRSRR
+140 QTSVLSTRNRR
-151 LIYSGG
+151 MIYGGG
-157 ILSLLILSATC
+157 ILSLIILSATC

-192 QKITGIY
+192 QKITGTY
-199 ERALLGDLEGALK
+199 EKALLGDSEGALK
-212 QLSSIGEQSLTK
+212 RLSSIDEQSLTS
-224 EQKNVYMSLLVDQ
+224 EQKNVYMSLLIDQ
-237 KKYKEAVK
+237 KKYEKAIK
-245 LQGDHPEVVESM
+245 LQGNHPEAVESM
-257 ISEKGDVN
+257 ISKKGDVN
-265 ELKEF
+265 ALKEF
-270 QQAFPSPNGAFDLAY
+270 QQTFPSPNGAFDLAY

-293 IRQSRVEMTD
+293 MSQSGVEMTD

-310 YGYLKLDKVKEAKAA
+310 YGYLKLDKVKEAREA
-325 AAHIQSQ
+325 AAHIQNQ

-347 IEKTK
+347 VEETK

-373 DQQKKQE
+373 EQQKKQE
-380 EALKNL
+380 EVLKNI